1 MKKALPI
8 VLIVIFFMAY
18 LSDTSFGKVTLSF
31 MIEVGQG
38 LPDPIVEKLAK
49 EFNDSNDKINV
60 KLEPIPGDPTDYEM
74 KIMASLLS
82 GNPPDLFTTHD
93 NTNFKYAKERLLEPL
108 PKDIADY
115 INKNLSILLKGAIR
129 KSLSYNN
136 VLYGIPWLG
145 DWVALYYNMDMY
157 RESGIKSPPKT
168 LSEMMEH
175 IKKLARWDDKG
186 NVIRSGYTLRITGHR
201 AGIFDKFVS
210 FYTAYGGTIITN
222 DLTRF
227 LIDSPEGEKAVQYY
241 LDILYKY
248 KADAVTMVRDTTAFS
263 QKLAAL
269 HAREPAMV
277 VQLKTRAPD
286 MKFGINYGV
295 VPFPR
300 EKATARNAAFIDALV
315 VPSNAKNKK
324 EAWEFV
330 RWLLKPEN
338 YTRLQIGMGSI
349 PLLEFVARDP
359 YFSPTGEG
367 RYMEVFLKEALWIDP
382 PHSNFYE
389 AKTKIGDYLE
399 RIFYQKIGLKEGLS
413 EAVKEANSI
422 LNR

>member
-1 MKKALPI
+1 
-8 VLIVIFFMAY
+8 
-18 LSDTSFGKVTLSF
+18 

-38 LPDPIVEKLAK
+38 LPDPIVEQLVK

-60 KLEPIPGDPTDYEM
+60 KLEPIPGQATDYEM
-74 KIMASLLS
+74 KIMANLLS

-115 INKNLSILLKGAIR
+115 VNKNLSLLLKGAIR
-129 KSLSYNN
+129 RSLSYNN
-136 VLYGIPWLG
+136 ILYGIPWEG

-157 RESGIKSPPKT
+157 KESGIKSPPRT

-175 IKKLARWDDKG
+175 IKKLARYDDKG
-186 NVIRSGYTLRITGHR
+186 NVIRSGYTLRITGHP

-210 FYTAYGGTIITN
+210 FYTAYGGTIINN

-227 LIDSPEGEKAVQYY
+227 LIDSPEGEKAAQYY

-248 KADAVTMVRDTTAFS
+248 KADAVTMVKDTTAFA

-269 HAREPAMV
+269 HAREPATV

-295 VPFPR
+295 VPFPK

-315 VPSNAKNKK
+315 VPSNAKNKN

-359 YFSPTGEG
+359 YFSTTGDG

-389 AKTKIGDYLE
+389 AKTKIGEYLE